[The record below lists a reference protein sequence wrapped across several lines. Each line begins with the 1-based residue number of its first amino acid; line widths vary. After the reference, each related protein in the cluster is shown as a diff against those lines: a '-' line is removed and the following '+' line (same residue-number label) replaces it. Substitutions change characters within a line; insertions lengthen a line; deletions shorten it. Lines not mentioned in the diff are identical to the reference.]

1 MDEEAENI
9 FQQKITTC
17 LGEQIQTLIP
27 VLNLPGQVLKQ
38 FFNTVAPIIMRNKTL
53 QWFAKTGEC
62 NSTEDF

>member
-38 FFNTVAPIIMRNKTL
+38 FFNTVALIIMRNKTL
-53 QWFAKTGEC
+53 QWFA
-62 NSTEDF
+62 

>member
-27 VLNLPGQVLKQ
+27 VLKLPGQILSKKCQ
-38 FFNTVAPIIMRNKTL
+38 SLLIL
-53 QWFAKTGEC
+53 
-62 NSTEDF
+62 S